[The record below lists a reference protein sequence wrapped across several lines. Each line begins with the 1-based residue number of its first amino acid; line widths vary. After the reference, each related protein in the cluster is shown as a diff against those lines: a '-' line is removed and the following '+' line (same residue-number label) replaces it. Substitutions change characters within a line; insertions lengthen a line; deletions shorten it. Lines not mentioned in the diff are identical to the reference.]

1 MQRTPGRHCR
11 SSVRW
16 LPSGLLYVAF
26 FVAER
31 LAVEPILPLDLFR
44 NQVFAADAL
53 LALSSGMVLLWLVIY
68 LPLFLQ
74 GVLGE
79 SATNSGE
86 VITPLTVS
94 LVIGASLSGI
104 VIARLGRYQMITIIG
119 AIILAIGV
127 FLMSLL
133 TASSSLL
140 EAGRDMVITGIG
152 LGIFFSVVTLVV
164 QNALPRTRMGVGTGA
179 MTYLRALGQTLGLA
193 IVGTV
198 VNNTLAGELARR
210 LPASTVKQLTPQG
223 LKFAT
228 NTQVLVNPTY
238 RDTVVHTSEGFAVR
252 SAVAQATAHV
262 PPGPRH
268 DQTVATITRQVTAQA
283 IQQTQHLLNQVFDA
297 LRLSLAVA
305 IQHSFVTVLIF
316 CAGVLLAALFLKD
329 VPLAKQFR
337 DEAGT
342 TEKADNVDSSASVM

>member
-1 MQRTPGRHCR
+1 
-11 SSVRW
+11 
-16 LPSGLLYVAF
+16 
-26 FVAER
+26 
-31 LAVEPILPLDLFR
+31 
-44 NQVFAADAL
+44 
-53 LALSSGMVLLWLVIY
+53 
-68 LPLFLQ
+68 
-74 GVLGE
+74 
-79 SATNSGE
+79 
-86 VITPLTVS
+86 
-94 LVIGASLSGI
+94 
-104 VIARLGRYQMITIIG
+104 
-119 AIILAIGV
+119 
-127 FLMSLL
+127 
-133 TASSSLL
+133 
-140 EAGRDMVITGIG
+140 
-152 LGIFFSVVTLVV
+152 
-164 QNALPRTRMGVGTGA
+164 

-193 IVGTV
+193 IVGAV
-198 VNNTLAGELARR
+198 VNNTLADELARR
-210 LPASTVKQLTPQG
+210 LPASTVKQLTSQG

-297 LRLSLAVA
+297 LRLSLAVT

-342 TEKADNVDSSASVM
+342 GGEESKADTSASVM